1 MPDLIY
7 SAIKTAAQR
16 QIRQLAVLIDPDKM
30 DAERLPD
37 LAELLNINKVDY
49 VFVGGSLMTG
59 SFFNDCTQWLKE
71 HVEAPVVL
79 FPGSSLQVNPAADAL
94 LLLSLISGRNPELLI
109 GSHVVAAPMLKS
121 SGLEIISTGYM
132 LIESG
137 KLTSVVYMSNTTPI
151 PSDKPDIAMCTAMA
165 GEMLG
170 MKLIYL
176 DAGSGAGR
184 PVPASTIR
192 SVKKNISVPLIVGG
206 GIRCTA
212 SAAAAWQAGADVV
225 VVGNA
230 LEKDPLFLD
239 ELCRERDL
247 ANKVR
252 V

>member
-1 MPDLIY
+1 MQTAIY
-7 SAIKTAAQR
+7 SALKAATQSNR
-16 QIRQLAVLIDPDKM
+16 KQLAVLIDPDKT
-30 DAERLPD
+30 DAAALNPI
-37 LAELLNINKVDY
+37 AELINLNKVDY
-49 VFVGGSLMTG
+49 VFVGGSLITG
-59 SFFNDCTQWLKE
+59 SFFGDCIEWLKE
-71 HVEAPVVL
+71 HTQTPVIL
-79 FPGSSLQVNPAADAL
+79 FPGNSLQVHPSADGL

-151 PSDKPDIAMCTAMA
+151 PSDKPDIALCTAMA

-170 MKLIYL
+170 LKVIYM

-184 PVPASTIR
+184 PVPPATIG
-192 SVKKNISVPLIVGG
+192 SVRKNISIPLIVGG
-206 GIRCTA
+206 GIRCAA
-212 SAAAAWQAGADVV
+212 SAAAAWKAGADVI

-230 LEKDPLFLD
+230 LEHDPSFIE

-247 ANKVR
+247 ANR
-252 V
+252 VQV